1 MAYPDALIVAA
12 ADGKVVLANP
22 SAASLLGYSVD
33 ELVGLEIDQLVSDK
47 SDLVIMGSRAAAWVG
62 RGSTS
67 GQTAVPVPRNCAR
80 SCVPPARAARC
91 SAIEAYSAS
100 CTVQRN

>member
-47 SDLVIMGSRAAAWVG
+47 SDLVIMGSRGHGDLANLVL
-62 RGSTS
+62 GSVATKVL
-67 GQTAVPVPRNCAR
+67 AK
-80 SCVPPARAARC
+80 C
-91 SAIEAYSAS
+91 SVI
-100 CTVQRN
+100 R